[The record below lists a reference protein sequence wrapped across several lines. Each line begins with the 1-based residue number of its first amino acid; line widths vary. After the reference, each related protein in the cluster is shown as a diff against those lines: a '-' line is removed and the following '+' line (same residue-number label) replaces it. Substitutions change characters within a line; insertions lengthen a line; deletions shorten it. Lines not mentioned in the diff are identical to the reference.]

1 MNEKH
6 ECPKCQSTDTVKNG
20 TVRGVQRF
28 KCKNCKYNFVLTDKR
43 TTKELTILKALSTL
57 INALGD
63 IPYDELEELLNRDR
77 SQLHR
82 WNKASEMREHRP
94 KRLDHCKIPHDELG
108 TYAATHQGL
117 FDSRSPDICGS
128 QAALL
133 NGSFPSCWSCS
144 GNMRWITSNNE

>member
-6 ECPKCQSTDTVKNG
+6 ECPKCQSTDSVKNG
-20 TVRGVQRF
+20 MVRGVQRF

-108 TYAATHQGL
+108 TYVAAHQGL
-117 FDSRSPDICGS
+117 FDSSSRYLRQ

-133 NGSFPSCWSCS
+133 NGSFPSC
-144 GNMRWITSNNE
+144 